1 MASLAHLP
9 VQAVKLDRSFV
20 GDLEPDTR
28 TRVVARGI
36 VGLAHRLNVD
46 VGAEGVESAGEVE
59 QLMALGCTLAQ
70 GYYFAPPVEAADV
83 PDVLARVEDRLRGG
97 GDADQTTSA

>member
-1 MASLAHLP
+1 

-28 TRVVARGI
+28 TRVVARGV

-46 VGAEGVESAGEVE
+46 VIAEGVETAGEVE

-70 GYYFAPPVEAADV
+70 GYYFAPPVEPADV
-83 PDVLARVEDRLRGG
+83 PDVLARIETQLRGEA
-97 GDADQTTSA
+97 DADRTTSV